1 MTGKLK
7 ILLIMY
13 AKPNRDN
20 VSYTVK
26 SDNKD
31 IIRVNVNAKVCEF
44 LFISYNGLG
53 LLVRAGFEAQSF
65 IILSKFNRS
74 TKFQVCKF
82 ARQPV

>member
-31 IIRVNVNAKVCEF
+31 IIRVNVNAKV
-44 LFISYNGLG
+44 
-53 LLVRAGFEAQSF
+53 
-65 IILSKFNRS
+65 
-74 TKFQVCKF
+74 
-82 ARQPV
+82 